1 VDRYIG
7 MPAQALAY
15 QIGVLK
21 FRELRA
27 RAEERLGEH
36 FDVRAF
42 HDRLLAAG
50 PVTLPVLE
58 RLTEEYLCR

>member
-1 VDRYIG
+1 
-7 MPAQALAY
+7 M
-15 QIGVLK
+15 LK

-27 RAEERLGEH
+27 RAEQRLGES

-42 HDRLLAAG
+42 HDQLLAAG

-58 RLTEEYLCR
+58 RLTNDYLSRSLDKVG